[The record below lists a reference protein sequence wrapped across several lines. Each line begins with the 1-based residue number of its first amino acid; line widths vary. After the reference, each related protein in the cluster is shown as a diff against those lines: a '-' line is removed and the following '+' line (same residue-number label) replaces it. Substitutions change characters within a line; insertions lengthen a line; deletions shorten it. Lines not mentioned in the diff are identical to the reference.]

1 MKRGT
6 TREDGKVFARIL
18 NGKELWLTKEQ
29 YEKREKSR
37 KEYVKRCMKMYYSRR
52 KSVRKIGEYDYNKN
66 LYFCGISSSGKE
78 VWKKKYY
85 YEKVLNVIS
94 QSKKKYL
101 DRCKQKYPPTNLK
114 IGDVNPNNPNQ
125 FVVLKIGNKLFF
137 GSKAKLEEKKEKLRM
152 IYLKRSIKAKKIRE
166 IVLSGKIDR
175 LKKGTTRVEDN
186 KIFWEY
192 NRVGKEVW
200 LDPEIFHFK
209 RNKCLE
215 KRKNYRKKK
224 KEAMLLQNNNIQNK
238 ERKKNDCSAFGN

>member
-1 MKRGT
+1 
-6 TREDGKVFARIL
+6 
-18 NGKELWLTKEQ
+18 
-29 YEKREKSR
+29 
-37 KEYVKRCMKMYYSRR
+37 
-52 KSVRKIGEYDYNKN
+52 
-66 LYFCGISSSGKE
+66 
-78 VWKKKYY
+78 
-85 YEKVLNVIS
+85 
-94 QSKKKYL
+94 
-101 DRCKQKYPPTNLK
+101 
-114 IGDVNPNNPNQ
+114 
-125 FVVLKIGNKLFF
+125 
-137 GSKAKLEEKKEKLRM
+137 M